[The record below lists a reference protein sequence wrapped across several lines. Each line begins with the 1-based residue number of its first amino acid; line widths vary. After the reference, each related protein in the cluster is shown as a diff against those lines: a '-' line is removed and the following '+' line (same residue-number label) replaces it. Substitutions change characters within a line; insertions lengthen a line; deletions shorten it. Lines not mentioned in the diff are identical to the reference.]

1 MIYDKHG
8 QEQLPISIE
17 NGLGSKGR
25 LKILRAMT
33 RNPHD
38 SFTRYQLQQSTRLN
52 ATGVKADLNT
62 LIRVGWVKEY
72 PFEPRKYQIELENP
86 IVSQIV
92 EFFKHI
98 GYI

>member
-1 MIYDKHG
+1 MTYDEQG
-8 QEQLPISIE
+8 QELLTSIE

-25 LKILRAMT
+25 LKILRVMT
-33 RNPHD
+33 RNPHN

-52 ATGVKADLNT
+52 AIGVKADLNT
-62 LIRVGWVKEY
+62 LIRVGWVREY
-72 PFEPRKYQIELENP
+72 PLEPRKYQIELENP

-92 EFFKHI
+92 EFFRHI